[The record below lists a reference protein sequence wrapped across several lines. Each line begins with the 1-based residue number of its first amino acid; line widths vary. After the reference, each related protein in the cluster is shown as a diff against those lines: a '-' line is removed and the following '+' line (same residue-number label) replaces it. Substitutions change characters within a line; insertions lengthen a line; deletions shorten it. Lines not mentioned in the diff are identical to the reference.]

1 MIFKSNKELKQKDFV
16 NEKELQTY
24 FEKNLMDIL
33 GLQFIDTEF
42 WIDNHTFR
50 IDSLAYDKD
59 SNSFR
64 IIEYKNIENHSLVDQ
79 GFTYL
84 KKMLE
89 NKEAFILDYNLK
101 TKSQLGINDIDWSQS
116 RIIFVS
122 PKFSKFQLNSTGF
135 ADMPF
140 DLYKVTKYEDDI
152 IEVDKIESNT
162 KVRLKDSGISL
173 ADEQVTKEIKVY
185 TEDDHLQNSP
195 ESIKEL
201 YEVLRD
207 RILSLGDIDMEV
219 KKVYIAFKGTKNIVD
234 VEIFKGFIQ
243 LTINMKKGTL
253 NDPMK
258 TMSCYITD
266 DDRRIGH
273 HGNGDYYISIKKI
286 DEIDNVIPF
295 IKQSYEINKK

>member
-1 MIFKSNKELKQKDFV
+1 MIFKNDKELKQKEFS

-24 FEKNLMDIL
+24 FEKNLMNIL

-101 TKSQLGINDIDWSQS
+101 TNSQLGINDIDWSQS

-140 DLYKVTKYEDDI
+140 DLYKITKYEDDI
-152 IEVDKIESNT
+152 MEIDKLESNT
-162 KVRLKDSGISL
+162 KVKLKDSGISI
-173 ADEQVTKEIKVY
+173 ANEQVTKEIKVY
-185 TEDDHLQNSP
+185 TEDDHTNQMN
-195 ESIKEL
+195 EKTKEL
-201 YEVLRD
+201 YIKLRD
-207 RILSLGDIDMEV
+207 EILGLDDIDLEP
-219 KKVYIAFKGTKNIVD
+219 KKLYVAFKGSHNIVA
-234 VEIFKGFIQ
+234 IRSNQGGRSLRIY
-243 LTINMKKGTL
+243 INMKSGTL
-253 NDPMK
+253 NDPMH
-258 TMSCYITD
+258 ITQD
-266 DDRRIGH
+266 VTDKGH
-273 HGNGDYYISIKKI
+273 WATGDYIVDISKE
-286 DEIDNVIPF
+286 DDLDNLIPL
-295 IKQSYEINKK
+295 IKQSIKVNKK